1 MRSPR
6 STFELVCRLAAFGV
20 LGWLLG
26 GSVMSSP
33 TRRLERASTSG
44 IAGRVAAWTRSP
56 PNVRLHADLTT
67 APDPWIVDWLA
78 ALGHSGHGVTWSGS
92 PPAVAMGTEAVADPR
107 GSVRVDVAAPAHT
120 RVVLRDSASVV
131 DSVRVSELGATIMT
145 PLVVGDLVADVGGQR
160 VVASAPDSAPLRA
173 IVVVG
178 DASWEGKF
186 IVSALEERG
195 WPVVAR
201 FHVAPNV
208 DVTQGTPL
216 VLDTNRIAAV
226 VAIDTSVQSLGSAL
240 EHFVHEGGGLVL
252 AGAASSASAVVSLTP
267 GSVGARTR
275 VVLGPADTIGL
286 GTTGFYPV
294 TALKSDGVI
303 LDRRPSGIAVAARRI
318 GAGRVVQIGY
328 DDSWRWRMAGG
339 PGSEVAY
346 RDWWSRVIASV
357 AYLPGSLPR
366 GAVTQSASAPLAHLT
381 ERLGPARPVSAD
393 RLPSAPIDQRILLGL
408 IMIFLLME
416 WSSRRLRGLK

>member
-26 GSVMSSP
+26 GSLMSSP
-33 TRRLERASTSG
+33 TRRLERASTNG
-44 IAGRVAAWTRSP
+44 IAARVAVWTRTT

-67 APDPWIVDWLA
+67 TPDPWIVDWLA

-92 PPAVAMGTEAVADPR
+92 PPAAAMSSEAVADPR
-107 GSVRVDVAAPAHT
+107 GSVRVDIAAPAHS

-145 PLVVGDLVADVGGQR
+145 PLVVGELVADVGGQR
-160 VVASAPDSAPLRA
+160 VVASAPDSARLRA

-195 WPVVAR
+195 WPVVVR

-208 DVTQGTPL
+208 DVTQGGFP
-216 VLDTNRIAAV
+216 VLDTSRVAAV
-226 VAIDTSVQSLGSAL
+226 VAIDTTVQSLGSAL
-240 EHFVHEGGGLVL
+240 EHFVHEGGGLIL
-252 AGAASSASAVVSLTP
+252 AGAASTASAVAALTP
-267 GSVGARTR
+267 GSLGARTR
-275 VVLGPADTIGL
+275 VVVAPANTIGL

-303 LDRRPSGIAVAARRI
+303 LDRRPSGIAVAARRV
-318 GAGRVVQIGY
+318 GAGRVMQIGY

-339 PGSEVAY
+339 PGSDVAY
-346 RDWWSRVIASV
+346 RDWWSRAVASV
-357 AYLPGSLPR
+357 AYLPGLLPR
-366 GAVTQSASAPLAHLT
+366 DDARQPASAPLAHLI
-381 ERLGPARPVSAD
+381 ERLGPARPVSAES
-393 RLPSAPIDQRILLGL
+393 LSSTPIDQRILLGL

>member
-26 GSVMSSP
+26 GSLMSSP
-33 TRRLERASTSG
+33 TRRLERASTNG
-44 IAGRVAAWTRSP
+44 IAARVAVWTRTT

-67 APDPWIVDWLA
+67 TPDPWIVDWLA

-92 PPAVAMGTEAVADPR
+92 PPAAAMSSEAVADPR
-107 GSVRVDVAAPAHT
+107 GSVRVDIAAPAHT

-145 PLVVGDLVADVGGQR
+145 PLVIGELVADVGGQR
-160 VVASAPDSAPLRA
+160 VVASAPESARLRS

-208 DVTQGTPL
+208 DVTQGGFP
-216 VLDTNRIAAV
+216 VLDTSRVAAV
-226 VAIDTSVQSLGSAL
+226 VAIDTTVQSLGSAL
-240 EHFVHEGGGLVL
+240 EHFVHEGGGLIL
-252 AGAASSASAVVSLTP
+252 AGAASTASAVAALTP
-267 GSVGARTR
+267 GSLGARTR
-275 VVLGPADTIGL
+275 VVVAPADTIGL

-303 LDRRPSGIAVAARRI
+303 LDRRPSGIAVAARRV
-318 GAGRVVQIGY
+318 GAGRVMQIGY

-339 PGSEVAY
+339 PGSDVAY
-346 RDWWSRVIASV
+346 RDWWSRAVASV
-357 AYLPGSLPR
+357 AYLPDSLPR
-366 GAVTQSASAPLAHLT
+366 DGVTQSASAPLAHLI
-381 ERLGPARPVSAD
+381 ERLGPVRPVSTE
-393 RLPSAPIDQRILLGL
+393 RLSSAPIDQRILLGL

>member
-26 GSVMSSP
+26 GSLMSSP
-33 TRRLERASTSG
+33 TRRLERASTNG
-44 IAGRVAAWTRSP
+44 IAARVAVWTRTT

-67 APDPWIVDWLA
+67 TPDPWIVDWLA

-92 PPAVAMGTEAVADPR
+92 PPAAAMSSEAVADPR
-107 GSVRVDVAAPAHT
+107 GSVRVDIAAPAHS

-145 PLVVGDLVADVGGQR
+145 PLVVGELVADVGGQR
-160 VVASAPDSAPLRA
+160 VVASAPDSARLRA

-195 WPVVAR
+195 WPVVVR

-208 DVTQGTPL
+208 DVTQGGFP
-216 VLDTNRIAAV
+216 VLDTSRVAAV
-226 VAIDTSVQSLGSAL
+226 VAIDTTVQSLGSAL
-240 EHFVHEGGGLVL
+240 DHFVHEGGGLIL
-252 AGAASSASAVVSLTP
+252 AGAASTASAVAALTP
-267 GSVGARTR
+267 GSLGARTR
-275 VVLGPADTIGL
+275 VVVAPADTIGL

-303 LDRRPSGIAVAARRI
+303 LDRRPSGIAVAARRV
-318 GAGRVVQIGY
+318 GAGRVMQIGY

-339 PGSEVAY
+339 PGSDVAY
-346 RDWWSRVIASV
+346 RDWWSRAVASV
-357 AYLPGSLPR
+357 AYLPGLLPR
-366 GAVTQSASAPLAHLT
+366 DGATQPASAPLAHLI
-381 ERLGPARPVSAD
+381 ERLGPARPVSAES
-393 RLPSAPIDQRILLGL
+393 LSSTAIDQRILLGL

>member
-26 GSVMSSP
+26 GSLMSSP
-33 TRRLERASTSG
+33 TRRLERASTNG
-44 IAGRVAAWTRSP
+44 IAARVAVWTRTT

-67 APDPWIVDWLA
+67 TPDPWIVDWLA

-92 PPAVAMGTEAVADPR
+92 PPAAAMSSEAVADPR
-107 GSVRVDVAAPAHT
+107 GSVRVDIAAPAHT

-145 PLVVGDLVADVGGQR
+145 PLVIGELVADVGGQR
-160 VVASAPDSAPLRA
+160 VVASAPESARLRS

-208 DVTQGTPL
+208 DVTQGMPL
-216 VLDTNRIAAV
+216 VLDTSRVAAV
-226 VAIDTSVQSLGSAL
+226 VAIDTTVQSLGSAL
-240 EHFVHEGGGLVL
+240 EHFVHRGGGVVL
-252 AGAASSASAVVSLTP
+252 AGAASTAPAVASLTP
-267 GSVGARTR
+267 GSLGARTR
-275 VVLGPADTIGL
+275 VVIAPGDTIGL

-294 TALKSDGVI
+294 TALESDGVI
-303 LDRRPSGIAVAARRI
+303 LDRRPSGIAVAARRV
-318 GAGRVVQIGY
+318 GAGRVMQIGY

-339 PGSEVAY
+339 PGSDVAY
-346 RDWWSRVIASV
+346 RDWWSRAVASV
-357 AYLPGSLPR
+357 AYLPDSLPR
-366 GAVTQSASAPLAHLT
+366 DGVTQSASAPLAHLI
-381 ERLGPARPVSAD
+381 ERLGPVRPVSTE
-393 RLPSAPIDQRILLGL
+393 RLSSAPIDQRILLGL

>member
-26 GSVMSSP
+26 GSLMSSP
-33 TRRLERASTSG
+33 TRRLERASTNG
-44 IAGRVAAWTRSP
+44 IAARVAVWTRTT

-67 APDPWIVDWLA
+67 TPDPWIVDWLA

-92 PPAVAMGTEAVADPR
+92 PPAAAMSSEAVADPR
-107 GSVRVDVAAPAHT
+107 GSVRVDIAAPAYT

-145 PLVVGDLVADVGGQR
+145 PLVVGELVADVGGQR
-160 VVASAPDSAPLRA
+160 VVASAPDSARLRA

-195 WPVVAR
+195 WPVVVR

-208 DVTQGTPL
+208 DVTQGGFP
-216 VLDTNRIAAV
+216 VLDTSRVAAV
-226 VAIDTSVQSLGSAL
+226 VAIDTTVQSLGSAL
-240 EHFVHEGGGLVL
+240 EHFVHEGGGLIL
-252 AGAASSASAVVSLTP
+252 AGAASTASAVAALTP
-267 GSVGARTR
+267 GSLGARTR
-275 VVLGPADTIGL
+275 VVVAPADTIGL

-303 LDRRPSGIAVAARRI
+303 LDRRPSGIAVAARRV
-318 GAGRVVQIGY
+318 GAGRVMQIGY

-339 PGSEVAY
+339 PGSDVAY
-346 RDWWSRVIASV
+346 RDWWSRAVASV
-357 AYLPGSLPR
+357 AYLPGLLPR
-366 GAVTQSASAPLAHLT
+366 DGATQPASAPLAHLI
-381 ERLGPARPVSAD
+381 ERLGPARPVSAES
-393 RLPSAPIDQRILLGL
+393 LSSTAIDQRILLGL

-416 WSSRRLRGLK
+416 WSSRRLRRLK

>member
-26 GSVMSSP
+26 GSLMSSP
-33 TRRLERASTSG
+33 TRRLERASTNG
-44 IAGRVAAWTRSP
+44 IAARVAVWTRTT

-67 APDPWIVDWLA
+67 TPDPWIVDWLA

-92 PPAVAMGTEAVADPR
+92 PPAAAMSSEAVADPR
-107 GSVRVDVAAPAHT
+107 GSVRVDIAAPAYT

-145 PLVVGDLVADVGGQR
+145 PLVVGELVADVGGQR
-160 VVASAPDSAPLRA
+160 VVASAPDSARLRA

-195 WPVVAR
+195 WPVVVR

-208 DVTQGTPL
+208 DVTQGGFP
-216 VLDTNRIAAV
+216 VLDTSRVAAV
-226 VAIDTSVQSLGSAL
+226 VAIDTTVQSLGSVL
-240 EHFVHEGGGLVL
+240 DHFVHEGGGLIL
-252 AGAASSASAVVSLTP
+252 AGAASTASAVAALTP
-267 GSVGARTR
+267 GSLGARTR
-275 VVLGPADTIGL
+275 VVVAPADTIGL

-303 LDRRPSGIAVAARRI
+303 LDRRPSGIAVAARRV
-318 GAGRVVQIGY
+318 GAGRVMQIGY

-339 PGSEVAY
+339 PGSDVAY
-346 RDWWSRVIASV
+346 RDWWSRAVASV
-357 AYLPGSLPR
+357 AYLPGLLPR
-366 GAVTQSASAPLAHLT
+366 DDARQPASAPLAHLI
-381 ERLGPARPVSAD
+381 ERLGPARPVSAES
-393 RLPSAPIDQRILLGL
+393 LSSTAIDQRILLGL